1 MNPWGRPAPRLFLG
15 RTDAG
20 NVWRFRH
27 DVPPDVS
34 DALQRLCSRVSASLD
49 PEWNPAP
56 FLAVLGE
63 HRPVESVW
71 HGPAYRFASVRPE
84 CTWVV
89 AVTEGTASVLR
100 PGFGD
105 WLDAVGECQP
115 FFACV
120 KAGQAVSVC
129 ATVRSASHAC
139 EAGVETHPAH
149 RGRGYAGHVVAAWAN
164 AVRRRRRI
172 PLYST
177 SWDNT
182 ASVAVA
188 RKLRMVQYATTFH
201 VT

>member
-1 MNPWGRPAPRLFLG
+1 MRDHRELLRLHLATLFAQDGEGRMTVTNEPVGRPAPRLFLG

-27 DVPPDVS
+27 DVPRDVA
-34 DALQRLCSRVSASLD
+34 DALQRLCARASASLD
-49 PEWNPAP
+49 PEQWNPAP

-71 HGPAYRFASVRPE
+71 HGPAYRFAPDLPESV
-84 CTWVV
+84 CVV
-89 AVTEGTASVLR
+89 AVTEGSASVLQPR
-100 PGFGD
+100 FGD

-120 KAGQAVSVC
+120 K
-129 ATVRSASHAC
+129 
-139 EAGVETHPAH
+139 
-149 RGRGYAGHVVAAWAN
+149 
-164 AVRRRRRI
+164 
-172 PLYST
+172 
-177 SWDNT
+177 SWDNA

-188 RKLRMVQYATTFH
+188 RKLGLVQYATTFH